1 MIRTLKVAACAVMVV
16 AAMTC
21 FGCASGSG
29 SSASSS
35 AAPAASSAAA
45 SSASASAASSA
56 ASATQSAAASASASA
71 ATSAAALEDD
81 VYTVDVDTDSSM
93 FHVNE
98 AKNGKGELTVAD
110 GKMTVHMTLVSKKI
124 TNLYAGTADEA
135 KADSAGVIQPTTD
148 KVTYSDGMEE
158 EVYGF
163 DVPVP
168 ALDEPFA
175 VAILGEKGS
184 WYDHEVTISNPVKE

>member
-1 MIRTLKVAACAVMVV
+1 MKKAMVLAACVLALM
-16 AAMTC
+16 AALCM
-21 FGCASGSG
+21 GCSSG
-29 SSASSS
+29 SSS
-35 AAPAASSAAA
+35 
-45 SSASASAASSA
+45 SSASASASG
-56 ASATQSAAASASASA
+56 ASATASTQSSASGQGDSQLA
-71 ATSAAALEDD
+71 AG

-98 AKNGKGELTVAD
+98 SKDGKGELTVSED
-110 GKMTVHMTLVSKKI
+110 GTMSVHMTLVSKRI

-135 KADSAGVIQPTTD
+135 KANPDGVIEPTTD
-148 KVTYSDGMEE
+148 KVTYSDGYEE

-168 ALDEPFA
+168 ALDEGFA